1 MKKSFGLY
9 LCLIIFGGLGI
20 YLTFI
25 SSDTKKYDEIAFATN
40 INPNKH
46 TDSEG
51 DTIYSPIY
59 TFKVKGEE
67 YKCEAKTGS
76 SFTPKESKNKVY
88 YDSKYPSKCLIEY
101 EKGTNRIAGIICLLV
116 TAVIVYLAFIRKEPE
131 NTSDPNN
138 SIYDHYTTE
147 QQPQNLD
154 CPVVTQEQVDNVI
167 SKVSVIYKRV
177 IIGVII
183 VILAILIIID
193 SIILKQTIKS
203 KDYIDAMAILVDQKE
218 ENDTIFDDYI
228 YSFEDKEGQMQEI
241 IYSVSE
247 GDVPE
252 DEILIKYNENDPQ
265 DYYTTGQTLSKSGMI
280 GFIVKIVIMIL
291 LMLLFSSR
299 KALDKIHIH

>member
-1 MKKSFGLY
+1 M
-9 LCLIIFGGLGI
+9 
-20 YLTFI
+20 
-25 SSDTKKYDEIAFATN
+25 
-40 INPNKH
+40 
-46 TDSEG
+46 
-51 DTIYSPIY
+51 
-59 TFKVKGEE
+59 
-67 YKCEAKTGS
+67 
-76 SFTPKESKNKVY
+76 
-88 YDSKYPSKCLIEY
+88 
-101 EKGTNRIAGIICLLV
+101 V

-131 NTSDPNN
+131 NTNDPNN

-203 KDYIDAMAILVDQKE
+203 KDYINAMAILVDQKE

-228 YSFEDKEGQMQEI
+228 YSFEDKNGQMQEI

-247 GDVPE
+247 GDAPE
-252 DEILIKYNENDPQ
+252 DEIPIKYNENDPQ